1 MMSNLTI
8 PHFPFN
14 VIDLT
19 HPISPDSPSWDASC
33 GFQHKITLDYEQCT
47 TTTPFRVQTIQMH
60 AGIGTHMDAP
70 AHCIPGGKTIEQLS
84 LSELIAPCV
93 VIDVSKEADASYVC
107 ESADIQS
114 FERKY
119 GTISRGSFVIIYT
132 GWSRY
137 WHQPKQYRNDLQ
149 FPSISKE
156 TALLLLERE
165 VVGLGIDTFSAD
177 KADSD
182 YPVHR
187 ALLGAGKY
195 LVENIAYAEQLPAV
209 GSYSMALPILTVGGT
224 EAPIR
229 LIGLIPL

>member
-1 MMSNLTI
+1 M
-8 PHFPFN
+8 
-14 VIDLT
+14 
-19 HPISPDSPSWDASC
+19 
-33 GFQHKITLDYEQCT
+33 
-47 TTTPFRVQTIQMH
+47 
-60 AGIGTHMDAP
+60 
-70 AHCIPGGKTIEQLS
+70 
-84 LSELIAPCV
+84 IAPCV
-93 VIDVSKEADASYVC
+93 VIDVSKEAHASYVC
-107 ESADIQS
+107 ESADIHS

-119 GTISRGSFVIIYT
+119 GKISHGSFVIVYT
-132 GWSRY
+132 GWSQY
-137 WHQPKQYRNDLQ
+137 WHQPKQYRNNLQ

-156 TALLLLERE
+156 AALLLLERE

-209 GSYSMALPILTVGGT
+209 GSYSMVLPILTVGGT

-229 LIGLIPL
+229 LIGLTPL

>member
-1 MMSNLTI
+1 MMSNITT

-19 HPISPDSPSWDASC
+19 HPISSDSPSWDASC
-33 GFQHKITLDYEQCT
+33 GFLHKITLDYEQCT
-47 TTTPFRVQTIQMH
+47 TTTPFRVQTIQ
-60 AGIGTHMDAP
+60 
-70 AHCIPGGKTIEQLS
+70 TI
-84 LSELIAPCV
+84 
-93 VIDVSKEADASYVC
+93 SKEA
-107 ESADIQS
+107 
-114 FERKY
+114 
-119 GTISRGSFVIIYT
+119 
-132 GWSRY
+132 
-137 WHQPKQYRNDLQ
+137 
-149 FPSISKE
+149 
-156 TALLLLERE
+156 ALLLLERE
-165 VVGLGIDTFSAD
+165 IVGLGIDTFSAD

-209 GSYSMALPILTVGGT
+209 GGYSMALPILTVGGT